1 MAIIIPFLSLQSKSI
16 KIQHSLA
23 NSGTC
28 HFGDNDLKWLM
39 IHPGGSAT
47 TCAAAWRNS
56 PSVSIELPVQ
66 HSSLF
71 WATLSKDHSCQ
82 TSNIPMFQWQSD
94 PSLPSQ
100 TFKRFTKNY
109 QLSFRFGLAIPRQR
123 FSKKKLIQSGPLILP
138 GPMFVCFA
146 ASSYHP
152 TPPEQS
158 SSSTHCSDNLL
169 LVCCRYLALSN
180 PPLGVKFQYKPQL
193 STMIPV
199 SAKHLQTGVVRPC
212 RLMHKAVVARH

>member
-1 MAIIIPFLSLQSKSI
+1 MSKPALQHEETPLQSLLNFPSSTPAFSGPHYLRITLAKPAIFQCSNDNQIQVFHHKPSI
-16 KIQHSLA
+16 K
-23 NSGTC
+23 
-28 HFGDNDLKWLM
+28 
-39 IHPGGSAT
+39 
-47 TCAAAWRNS
+47 
-56 PSVSIELPVQ
+56 
-66 HSSLF
+66 
-71 WATLSKDHSCQ
+71 
-82 TSNIPMFQWQSD
+82 
-94 PSLPSQ
+94 
-100 TFKRFTKNY
+100 FTKNY

-180 PPLGVKFQYKPQL
+180 PPLGVKFQYN
-193 STMIPV
+193 
-199 SAKHLQTGVVRPC
+199 LQQR
-212 RLMHKAVVARH
+212 